1 MNDHQPA
8 SLDRQT
14 DRHFATVVGI
24 ALSDVRWMDGISVAY
39 GLNGGEYYYAVVSS
53 TPHRHNYEYY
63 FATALDQQ
71 KWAQNDQKLVDAGH

>member
-1 MNDHQPA
+1 MNDHQAA

-53 TPHRHNYEYY
+53 TPSP
-63 FATALDQQ
+63 
-71 KWAQNDQKLVDAGH
+71 